1 MPFSLHPL
9 SKEDINFQDTGQRE
23 EMNGQHFILNFW
35 HMAELMKYT
44 SISNKTKLHN
54 ILVRMFVQI
63 YIFIYVSIY
72 IDIFLA
78 KCQLQVH
85 FFMLVALS

>member
-23 EMNGQHFILNFW
+23 EMSGQYFILNFL

-44 SISNKTKLHN
+44 SISKKTKLHN
-54 ILVRMFVQI
+54 ILVHIFVQI
-63 YIFIYVSIY
+63 YIYLYVSIY
-72 IDIFLA
+72 INIFLA

-85 FFMLVALS
+85 FFMLVALF